1 MSQDPKKV
9 TMWASGGRV
18 LVKYEGK
25 GLEEGMY
32 LAYWNNGKETC
43 VFGVECLWVW
53 EVGHKI

>member
-1 MSQDPKKV
+1 
-9 TMWASGGRV
+9 MWASGGRV